1 MFVRPKFPPKL
12 VEQLAPGQVLGH
24 YRIAQKI
31 GEGGMGEV
39 YRARDEHLGRD
50 VAIKVLPTGTLAD
63 PHARKRF
70 RKEADALSKL
80 NHPNIATIYDFD
92 TQEGV
97 DFLVMEYIPG
107 ETLSDKLCQQP
118 LSEKEVVRLGLQL
131 VEGLAAA
138 HEQGVIHRDL
148 KPGNL
153 RLTTDERLKILDFG
167 LARLV
172 RCLSPMDDTE
182 SSLDTVVFA
191 GTLPYMAPEQLRGA
205 AGDVRSDI
213 YSAGVVLYELATGRL
228 PFPEKLA
235 TALADDILHQAPPP
249 PGRLRPELSPRLEEI
264 ILKCLEKDPENRYQ
278 SAKELAIDLRRL
290 VAPSADPQQVWPS
303 DLERLKRDT
312 DSSKSA
318 VLLTLK
324 RPIIVIPVATAVL
337 LIAAVLFAVDTGGL
351 RSTLLSRF
359 AAQPQIRSL
368 AVLPLANLS
377 GDPQQE
383 YFADGMTEELITE
396 LSRITSLK
404 IISRTSVI
412 QYKGEKKKP
421 LAQIA
426 RELRVDAVMES
437 SVLRSAIGY
446 ASRPT

>member
-1 MFVRPKFPPKL
+1 M
-12 VEQLAPGQVLGH
+12 
-24 YRIAQKI
+24 
-31 GEGGMGEV
+31 
-39 YRARDEHLGRD
+39 
-50 VAIKVLPTGTLAD
+50 
-63 PHARKRF
+63 
-70 RKEADALSKL
+70 
-80 NHPNIATIYDFD
+80 
-92 TQEGV
+92 
-97 DFLVMEYIPG
+97 
-107 ETLSDKLCQQP
+107 
-118 LSEKEVVRLGLQL
+118 RLGLQL

-148 KPGNL
+148 KPVIL

-290 VAPSADPQQVWPS
+290 VAPSADPQQGG
-303 DLERLKRDT
+303 
-312 DSSKSA
+312 
-318 VLLTLK
+318 
-324 RPIIVIPVATAVL
+324 RPIW
-337 LIAAVLFAVDTGGL
+337 
-351 RSTLLSRF
+351 
-359 AAQPQIRSL
+359 
-368 AVLPLANLS
+368 
-377 GDPQQE
+377 
-383 YFADGMTEELITE
+383 
-396 LSRITSLK
+396 
-404 IISRTSVI
+404 
-412 QYKGEKKKP
+412 
-421 LAQIA
+421 
-426 RELRVDAVMES
+426 
-437 SVLRSAIGY
+437 SA
-446 ASRPT
+446 